1 MTTKPLTKR
10 NPLECAYFKKIVP
23 WLNLQ
28 VLTEL
33 KWQTRQI
40 LEKGLFQSGWMS
52 NFEEII
58 MKDSIK

>member
-28 VLTEL
+28 ELTEL

-40 LEKGLFQSGWMS
+40 LEKGPF
-52 NFEEII
+52 
-58 MKDSIK
+58 